1 MNIRRRANAIRRAA
15 CFGAALLLESLAA
28 EAQEFVLH
36 TGGTEP
42 LVTDSRLF
50 EAVSGPNL
58 FLRFDFGMAT
68 AEQPLVGSFLDSVTF
83 SLEGSSSGVTTIF
96 ATQDAS
102 DVSWAPAVPG
112 GISLNPALVTWTEIA
127 FPSIA
132 LDLPNRHAYSISA
145 PIPTEFLGQ
154 DLIFRID
161 LFDNGNGVNSTV
173 FSDSFQFTPVP
184 EPQSIV
190 LGTGLGLVGAAFLFK
205 LNRRN
210 K

>member
-1 MNIRRRANAIRRAA
+1 MNIRRRANAIRGAA
-15 CFGAALLLESLAA
+15 CFGAALFLESLAA

-42 LVTDSRLF
+42 LVTDSHLF
-50 EAVSGPNL
+50 EAVSGPNV

-68 AEQPLVGSFLDSVTF
+68 AEEPLAGSFLDSVTF
-83 SLEGSSSGVTTIF
+83 SLEGASSGVTTIF
-96 ATQDAS
+96 ATQDTS
-102 DVSWAPAVPG
+102 GVSWAPPVPG
-112 GISLNPALVTWTEIA
+112 GISLNPASITWTEIA

-132 LDLPNRHAYSISA
+132 LGLPNRHAYSISG
-145 PIPTEFLGQ
+145 PIPTELLGQ
-154 DLIFRID
+154 DLVFRID

-173 FSDSFQFTPVP
+173 FGNSLQFVAVP
-184 EPQSIV
+184 EPQTIG
-190 LGTGLGLVGAAFLFK
+190 LATGLGLVGAAFLCK